1 MQRGAHRSSSA
12 GVGVVTLSWLSLTAS
27 VLLAWPVMCTWRRG
41 GGTVSASCAER
52 QGGRGGLRT
61 TEPSGGAFFGVSAV
75 TASRPASAQSPPD
88 RTVSRSLLTIQPM
101 AVAKLTTE
109 NHTPLP
115 DMPVL
120 RRLVRRRPGGG
131 GGGETGELGE
141 LAGAAALAGEAPS
154 ASASAS
160 SAHGS
165 SARRSGARRMA
176 GCAAARRGRE
186 GSGAPGCSSSD
197 RTP

>member
-1 MQRGAHRSSSA
+1 
-12 GVGVVTLSWLSLTAS
+12 
-27 VLLAWPVMCTWRRG
+27 
-41 GGTVSASCAER
+41 
-52 QGGRGGLRT
+52 
-61 TEPSGGAFFGVSAV
+61 
-75 TASRPASAQSPPD
+75 
-88 RTVSRSLLTIQPM
+88 M

-115 DMPVL
+115 DMPVF

-131 GGGETGELGE
+131 GGGETAELGE

-165 SARRSGARRMA
+165 SARRSGARRIA
-176 GCAAARRGRE
+176 HVKEYAQPAARLRAADEKAPVLHDLAWSSSTARSQVCSVLLTESALLGRE
-186 GSGAPGCSSSD
+186 GASIDRLLAAPAGSHSGKPGRGLLCGRRLSPAVAARAGASRRQQALRMSRGAKD
-197 RTP
+197 IGTAQSERTR

>member
-1 MQRGAHRSSSA
+1 
-12 GVGVVTLSWLSLTAS
+12 
-27 VLLAWPVMCTWRRG
+27 
-41 GGTVSASCAER
+41 
-52 QGGRGGLRT
+52 
-61 TEPSGGAFFGVSAV
+61 
-75 TASRPASAQSPPD
+75 
-88 RTVSRSLLTIQPM
+88 M

-115 DMPVL
+115 DMPVF

-131 GGGETGELGE
+131 GGGETAELGE

-165 SARRSGARRMA
+165 SARRSGARRIA
-176 GCAAARRGRE
+176 HVKEYAQPAARLRAADEKAPVLHDLAWSSSTARSQVCSVLLTESALLGRE
-186 GSGAPGCSSSD
+186 GASIDRLLAAPVG
-197 RTP
+197 